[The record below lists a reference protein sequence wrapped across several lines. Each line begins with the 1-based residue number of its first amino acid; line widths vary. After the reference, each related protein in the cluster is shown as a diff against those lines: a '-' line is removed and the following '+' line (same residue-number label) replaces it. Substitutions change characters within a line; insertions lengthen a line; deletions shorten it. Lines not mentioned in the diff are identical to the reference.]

1 MDEYGENVSAYRV
14 GLSRERNKGE
24 ISDDDMHI
32 VVKDVAGKCGW
43 CPAVD
48 DAACSLLISAYSI
61 LRSFIHSFESERN

>member
-32 VVKDVAGKCGW
+32 VVKDVAGKCG
-43 CPAVD
+43 
-48 DAACSLLISAYSI
+48 
-61 LRSFIHSFESERN
+61 